1 VPLERE
7 VLPGHARRARD
18 VQPALAQL
26 VAVTGGLLEHARLG
40 RDVPP
45 EHARRARDVRPALA
59 QLVAVPDALLGHAQ
73 PMVAPVE
80 RQVARVL
87 RQVARVLRQVPRVW
101 PEQLSPALPS
111 SVPVHWRSAAL
122 PQLPALR

>member
-73 PMVAPVE
+73 PVVAPVE

-87 RQVARVLRQVPRVW
+87 RQVLRVW

>member
-1 VPLERE
+1 
-7 VLPGHARRARD
+7 
-18 VQPALAQL
+18 
-26 VAVTGGLLEHARLG
+26 
-40 RDVPP
+40 
-45 EHARRARDVRPALA
+45 VRPALA

-73 PMVAPVE
+73 PVVAPVE

-87 RQVARVLRQVPRVW
+87 RQVLRVW